1 VAAVGMSHRRYSVE
15 LVSRATTNS
24 WSYKVFLGPFGSPKL
39 ERAVSVLIKPALLL
53 LVSHKAGLNDFWPE
67 ETPLQRLSFATPL
80 TLTQH
85 PINQH
90 TTPHSN
96 ATLLS

>member
-53 LVSHKAGLNDFWPE
+53 LVSHKAGLMIFGLKKPHCNAF
-67 ETPLQRLSFATPL
+67 PLRRHSLSLNTRS
-80 TLTQH
+80 T
-85 PINQH
+85 N
-90 TTPHSN
+90 TPHHT
-96 ATLLS
+96 AT